1 MNTKT
6 TTPEAANDVG
16 VATNLAT
23 LANLHLAASS
33 ADCCEGETAKVQ
45 SDMSKEELAATDFEP
60 WDVSQCVWSPPTNEQ
75 WVRLANPYLVTIRI
89 AWVMLQKTKPELIEV
104 VSNLEGQGMAESTL
118 ERLTE
123 TEDFLTGLLEVVKV
137 AQARFICAALNVP
150 GEPHNGN
157 DGSEDVREH
166 EWHRRSE
173 RYAGGR

>member
-6 TTPEAANDVG
+6 TTPEAANDVS

-45 SDMSKEELAATDFEP
+45 SDMSDEEFAATEFEP
-60 WDVSQCVWSPPTNEQ
+60 WDVNQCAWALPINEE
-75 WVRLANPYLVTIRI
+75 WARLANPYLVSIRI

-104 VSNLEGQGMAESTL
+104 VSNLEGHGMAESTL

-123 TEDFLTGLLEVVKV
+123 TEDFLTVLLKVVKT
-137 AQARFICAALNVP
+137 AQVRFICAALNVP
-150 GEPHNGN
+150 GE
-157 DGSEDVREH
+157 
-166 EWHRRSE
+166 
-173 RYAGGR
+173 AA